1 MRRFRPLLVLTN
13 VVALVTSS
21 FFVGAASAAS
31 KPATIPYSAV
41 VTVSPPP
48 SGNFVGSGGGDGW
61 GLGFTATEVFNVF
74 HHAATLSL
82 DCHLQSD
89 ASQCPTNGQLVW
101 PVTVTDATGGNF
113 AVEAQ
118 PSLWVDQA
126 TGRLYVYATQ
136 TATATAGVVCVDTN
150 ANVANPFCGFTAL
163 SAPGDAPLQSSI
175 SNVSNAVVSNGNF
188 YAVNFTSS
196 GSSIP
201 GANKGT
207 ENTVMCFS
215 LTTHKACA
223 PSHFAFALGAG
234 TVNVGAY
241 PSPSITLVGSDLLIP
256 FSTTAGNFVGC
267 ANTLTKTTCAGAW
280 PVSVT
285 DVPSSGGAGI
295 PVLNAAGLAIG
306 YCTRTTTECHS
317 LSGATMP
324 APAGFPLSTGEG
336 WIGSPVV
343 VGTRVYVPASV
354 GAGYGVDCYDFA
366 THARCAHFPLS
377 LANYNLAYSVTIDP
391 NRLGCLW
398 VNSDDGAGQI
408 QNFDAYTGGGCGSS
422 GERVLVS
429 QFVAPAALCRPSVYQ
444 RLAVLSPLRSA
455 YATGTVQFQDAGGNP
470 LPGVP
475 TLTLD
480 KTGGVNLSSY
490 KFSTTAA
497 LPQALITLSGAGVS
511 GRPVTVQLSWQG
523 VKAMECELEPSPAP
537 SVHVSLVHN
546 PDDSVTAH
554 ISWSLPLSDGNAA
567 ILRYLVSALPG
578 GRTCA
583 STKVLQCIIT
593 GLLANT
599 NYTFAVTA
607 INKVG
612 SSTPTIS
619 SPASVSTKL
628 RVSYNANRAT
638 SGSPPV
644 DARSPYANASTVTV
658 AGSSTLARSGYT
670 FAGWN
675 TNPTGTGTAYQ
686 PGATFVINHAMALYA
701 QWTKD
706 SAALVSTL
714 GLSPSSLVETPLTLN
729 VTGGAGSGALSYSL
743 TNDATGGSCLLSGNV
758 INSSDPGVCTVTVS
772 KAASP
777 GNPLSSL
784 VIAVTFIGN

>member
-1 MRRFRPLLVLTN
+1 MRRFHPLLVLAN
-13 VVALVTSS
+13 VLALVAGL
-21 FFVGAASAAS
+21 FIVGAASAAS

-74 HHAATLSL
+74 HHASTLTL

-89 ASQCPTNGQLVW
+89 ASQCPTNGQLAW
-101 PVTVTDATGGNF
+101 PVTVTDTTGGNF
-113 AVEAQ
+113 AIEAQ

-175 SNVSNAVVSNGNF
+175 SNISNAVISNGNF

-196 GSSIP
+196 GSQTP

-215 LTTHKACA
+215 LTTFKGCA

-234 TVNVGAY
+234 TVNVAAY
-241 PSPSITLVGSDLLIP
+241 PSPSITLVGADLLIP
-256 FSTTAGNFVGC
+256 FSTTTGNFIGC
-267 ANTLTKTTCAGAW
+267 ANTLTKSTCAGSW
-280 PVSVT
+280 PVSVA
-285 DVPSSGGAGI
+285 DAPSSGGAGV
-295 PVLNAAGLAIG
+295 PVLNAAGLSTG
-306 YCTRTTTECHS
+306 YCTRTTTECLS
-317 LSGATMP
+317 LSGAKIQ
-324 APAGFPLSTGEG
+324 APTGFPLSTGEG
-336 WIGSPVV
+336 WIGSPAV
-343 VGTRVYVPASV
+343 VGTRVYVPAV
-354 GAGYGVDCYDFA
+354 LGAGYGVDCYDFA
-366 THARCAHFPLS
+366 THARCAHFPLA
-377 LANYNLAYSVTIDP
+377 LANYNLAYSVTVDP

-398 VNSDDGAGQI
+398 VNSDDGSGQI
-408 QNFDAYTGGGCGSS
+408 QNFDAYTGGGCGST

-429 QFVAPAALCRPSVYQ
+429 QFVAPAAVCRPSVYQ
-444 RLAVLSPLRSA
+444 RLAILSPVRSA
-455 YATGTVQFQDAGGNP
+455 YAKGTVQFQDAGGNP

-480 KTGGVNLSSY
+480 KTGGVNLSTY

-523 VKAMECELEPSPAP
+523 VKATECDLEPSPAP

-546 PDDSVTAH
+546 LDDSVTAH
-554 ISWSLPLSDGNAA
+554 ISWSLPLSNGNAA

-578 GRTCA
+578 GKTCS
-583 STKVLQCIIT
+583 STKVLQCIIK

-607 INKVG
+607 INKIG
-612 SSTPTIS
+612 SSAPTIS
-619 SPASVSTKL
+619 APASVSTKL
-628 RVSYNANRAT
+628 KATYNSNGAT

-644 DARSPYANASTVTV
+644 DPLSPYVNASTVTV
-658 AGSSTLARSGYT
+658 ASGASLVRSGYT

-675 TNPTGTGTAYQ
+675 TSARGTGAAYQ
-686 PGATFVINHAMALYA
+686 PGATFVIHHAVTLYA
-701 QWTKD
+701 QWTKE
-706 SAALVSTL
+706 SAALVSVL
-714 GLSPSSLVETPLTLN
+714 GLSPSSIVDTPLTLS
-729 VTGGAGSGALSYSL
+729 VTGGAGSGALSYIL
-743 TNDATGGSCLLSGNV
+743 TSDTTGGSCRLSGDV
-758 INSSDPGVCTVTVS
+758 INASNPGVCTVTVI

-784 VIAVTFIGN
+784 VIAATFIDN

>member
-1 MRRFRPLLVLTN
+1 MRRLHPLLVLTN
-13 VVALVTSS
+13 VLALFAGLVVAGSV
-21 FFVGAASAAS
+21 SAAP
-31 KPATIPYSAV
+31 KPTTIPYSAV

-74 HHAATLSL
+74 HHAPTLTL

-89 ASQCPTNGQLVW
+89 ASQCPTNGQLAW
-101 PVTVTDATGGNF
+101 PATVTDANGGNF
-113 AVEAQ
+113 AVQAQ

-175 SNVSNAVVSNGNF
+175 SNISNAVIGKGNF

-196 GSSIP
+196 GSQTP

-215 LTTHKACA
+215 LTTFKACA
-223 PSHFAFALGAG
+223 PSHFSFALGSG
-234 TVNVGAY
+234 TVNVASY
-241 PSPSITLVGSDLLIP
+241 PSPSITLVGTDLLIP
-256 FSTTAGNFVGC
+256 FSTTAGNFIGC
-267 ANTLTKTTCAGAW
+267 ANTVTRATCAGSW
-280 PVSVT
+280 PASVS
-285 DVPSSGGAGI
+285 DAPSSGGAGI
-295 PVLNAAGLAIG
+295 PVLSSLGVATG
-306 YCTRTTTECHS
+306 YCTRTTTECLS
-317 LSGATMP
+317 LSGATIA

-336 WIGSPVV
+336 WIGSPAV
-343 VGTRVYVPASV
+343 VGTRVYVPAAL
-354 GAGYGVDCYDFA
+354 GGGYGVDCYDFS

-377 LANYNLAYSVTIDP
+377 LANYNLAYSVTVDP

-398 VNSDDGAGQI
+398 VNSDDGSGQI

-429 QFVAPAALCRPSVYQ
+429 QFVAPPALCRPSVYQ
-444 RLAVLSPLRSA
+444 RLAILSPARSA
-455 YATGTVQFQDAGGNP
+455 YAKGTVQFQDAGGAP

-480 KTGGVNLSSY
+480 KTGGVNLNSY

-497 LPQALITLSGAGVS
+497 LPQALITLSGSGVN

-523 VKAMECELEPSPAP
+523 VKATECELEPSPAP
-537 SVHVSLVHN
+537 SVHVSLKHN
-546 PDDSVTAH
+546 PDDSVTAN
-554 ISWSLPLSDGNAA
+554 ISWSLPLSDGNAS
-567 ILRYLVSALPG
+567 ILRYLVTALPG
-578 GRTCA
+578 GKSCT
-583 STKVLQCIIT
+583 SPKLLQCIIK

-607 INKVG
+607 INRVG
-612 SSTPTIS
+612 SSAPTIS
-619 SPASVSTKL
+619 APASISTKL
-628 RVSYNANRAT
+628 HVSYNANGAT

-644 DARSPYANASTVTV
+644 DP
-658 AGSSTLARSGYT
+658 
-670 FAGWN
+670 
-675 TNPTGTGTAYQ
+675 
-686 PGATFVINHAMALYA
+686 
-701 QWTKD
+701 
-706 SAALVSTL
+706 
-714 GLSPSSLVETPLTLN
+714 LSP
-729 VTGGAGSGALSYSL
+729 
-743 TNDATGGSCLLSGNV
+743 CLLYT
-758 INSSDPGVCTVTVS
+758 SD
-772 KAASP
+772 AADE
-777 GNPLSSL
+777 
-784 VIAVTFIGN
+784 